1 MMATGG
7 GKLKVL
13 GAAALVALA
22 GYIGFSLWQT
32 RHPATPAGLT
42 NGNGRL
48 EAVEVDVA
56 TKLAGRLLR
65 LGPREGSAVSAGQVV
80 GQIDV
85 ADIAAQRDQAAAQL
99 AAAEQ
104 SVAEAEAGVANAR
117 TSQTLAGLTLKR
129 TRELVQRGFLS
140 DQRLD
145 VDQSTVTS
153 ANAAVRVALAR
164 MDAAQAGVK
173 AAEAALLRLELLVAD
188 GALTAPI
195 DARVLYRLVEP
206 GTVLAAGGK
215 VLTLIDL
222 SDVYMTVFLP
232 ADTAGK
238 LNVGDE
244 ARIVLDAW
252 PDRPLPA
259 TVSFV
264 ADKAQFTP
272 REVETRSER
281 EKLMFRVKVSVSADW
296 LASNGRQ
303 VKPGMPGVA
312 WLRTDPSTEWPEALI
327 P

>member
-1 MMATGG
+1 MSSGG
-7 GKLKVL
+7 SKTRIL
-13 GAAALVALA
+13 GFAALIAVA
-22 GYIGFSLWQT
+22 GYVGFTVWQT
-32 RHPATPAGLT
+32 RLSATPAGLT

-104 SVAEAEAGVANAR
+104 SVAEAEAGVASAR

-153 ANAAVRVALAR
+153 AHAAVRVALAR

-173 AAEAALLRLELLVAD
+173 AAEAALHRLELLVAD

-232 ADTAGK
+232 ADAAGK
-238 LNVGDE
+238 VNVGDE

-296 LASNGRQ
+296 LADNGRL
-303 VKPGMPGVA
+303 VKPGMPGIA
-312 WLRTDPSTEWPEALI
+312 WLRIDPTAEWPEALV